1 MANRMKEVARLFGV
15 KLEEVFYI
23 EYYCPEYVKT
33 YLKFTEM
40 GLMHSAEKV
49 HWDYTAGA
57 LWRGLITGDFKITK
71 APWKPKA
78 GETYY
83 IPAVDSESG
92 YYAVCCENSD
102 EDERRYRKG
111 LVFRT
116 RGKAIALTQKMLTVA
131 KENG

>member
-1 MANRMKEVARLFGV
+1 MIDRTKHPNIVFKEEFVSVTRNGQTT
-15 KLEEVFYI
+15 LEKYCN
-23 EYYCPEYVKT
+23 YYNNP
-33 YLKFTEM
+33 
-40 GLMHSAEKV
+40 
-49 HWDYTAGA
+49 
-57 LWRGLITGDFKITK
+57 R
-71 APWKPKA
+71 KPKA